1 MKLKLD
7 NELLA
12 DEFFE
17 NTWLLGLM
25 APVEAHQFVW
35 QLNNAFRFDLR
46 SNNSLEIQLIKK
58 NRNYFFPVYSY
69 REPLQAL
76 EYFLYKN
83 VFDGEYLLPEFRHLD
98 YLLLA
103 KGDLPTTEAL
113 QLLQQTL
120 RQLNGVQL
128 VVELTH
134 EKIRNRQHLVL

>member
-7 NELLA
+7 NEQLA

-17 NTWLLGLM
+17 DTWLLGLM

-35 QLNNAFRFDLR
+35 QLNNALRFDLR
-46 SNNSLEIQLIKK
+46 INNSLEIQLIKK
-58 NRNYFFPVYSY
+58 SRTYFFPVYSF

-83 VFDGEYLLPEFRHLD
+83 IFDGEYLLPEFRHLD

-103 KGDLPTTEAL
+103 KGDLPTNDAL

-120 RQLNGVQL
+120 RQLAGVQL